1 MRIAQ
6 VGQRRRL
13 DPGFLFWLGGWA
25 KELQVLGAQPAAD
38 ISMSKDRGSCF
49 CEDAV
54 ARGVVQMVMRVDHV
68 ADWQIR
74 QLADFRQKVAR
85 NTRVLKSVHDENTVA
100 SDDKTSI
107 ATGLPT
113 FIGDSCVDALS
124 HFLVRE
130 IRASGGDRERAN
142 RQQKE
147 HDFAV
152 EHAADGNTLSMR

>member
-25 KELQVLGAQPAAD
+25 KELQVLGAQPATD

-54 ARGVVQMVMRVDHV
+54 ARGVVQMVMRVDYV

-74 QLADFRQKVAR
+74 QLTDFRQKVAC
-85 NTRVLKSVHDENTVA
+85 NTGVLKSVHDENTVA

-107 ATGLPT
+107 ATGFPA
-113 FIGDSCVDALS
+113 FISNRGVDALS
-124 HFLVRE
+124 HFLDRE
-130 IRASGGDRERAN
+130 IRGPGGDRE
-142 RQQKE
+142 
-147 HDFAV
+147 
-152 EHAADGNTLSMR
+152 